1 MFLFEEDVSRKYN
14 LHSTECFVASQTLVL
29 TKRIHCYSAFLME
42 NEILQFALFTFI
54 YHFLKHKVVIF
65 AEVLKHI
72 YL

>member
-1 MFLFEEDVSRKYN
+1 
-14 LHSTECFVASQTLVL
+14 
-29 TKRIHCYSAFLME
+29 ME

-72 YL
+72 YLWKS

>member
-1 MFLFEEDVSRKYN
+1 MFLVNIIYTALS
-14 LHSTECFVASQTLVL
+14 VL
-29 TKRIHCYSAFLME
+29 LLAKLLYWQNESIVLLCILME

-72 YL
+72 YLWKS